1 MVPSRSKQ
9 ARLPRAP
16 PAGLTSRGGV
26 LVEETSPEELG
37 PPLVAQPATPNRRVA
52 LEARQLPEVYSAA
65 PAHRNG
71 ASAGVCARLPPLP
84 RRRRRWRRWR
94 RSRLF
99 QEGPVSDE
107 MSRSCERH
115 LRGARSHEGG
125 EDVIY
130 RQLRMPVGLLTTS
143 HCPES
148 QVNRTSKVAGQ
159 LDLPTSRFKGG
170 EGRASGKCVLGTARL
185 LKMPTKRC

>member
-16 PAGLTSRGGV
+16 PVGLTSRGGV

-52 LEARQLPEVYSAA
+52 LEARQLPEVYPAA

-71 ASAGVCARLPPLP
+71 ASAGECARLPPLP
-84 RRRRRWRRWR
+84 RRRRRWRRCR

-130 RQLRMPVGLLTTS
+130 RQLRMRVGLLTTS
-143 HCPES
+143 HCPRAKSTELRKLRDS
-148 QVNRTSKVAGQ
+148 RT
-159 LDLPTSRFKGG
+159 LPPAASR
-170 EGRASGKCVLGTARL
+170 EGRVGHRENVSWLPQGC
-185 LKMPTKRC
+185 